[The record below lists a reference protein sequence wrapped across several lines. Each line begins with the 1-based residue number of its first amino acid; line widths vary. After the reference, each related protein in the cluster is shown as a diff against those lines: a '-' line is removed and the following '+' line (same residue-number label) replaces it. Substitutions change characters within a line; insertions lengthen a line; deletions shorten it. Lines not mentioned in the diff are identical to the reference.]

1 MREDGKMV
9 VGKHRNTKVIVDLGA
24 IKENVAQEKQQ
35 LEANQKLFAVVKANA
50 YGHGLVE
57 VAQAASQAGA
67 DGFCVAVIDEGVALR
82 QAGFEQEPILILG
95 VNPAS
100 EATYM
105 ASYNLA
111 VAVSSLDFLQA
122 AQPEL
127 LKAKLKLRVHLA
139 LDTGMGRIGFKDV
152 ATLKAAVAYLN
163 ATPQAF
169 VFEGIFTH
177 FAQADSKDTS
187 YYHQQLAKFKE
198 LTGSLEQL
206 PPYVHV
212 ANSAAALWHHDCGGN
227 VIRYGISMYG
237 LNPSGRELELPRP
250 LKPALSLVSEL
261 VHVKQVAK
269 GESIGYGS
277 TYTASEDEW
286 IGTVPLGYADGWLR
300 RMQGFAVLIAGQ
312 YCPIVGRVCMDQ
324 FMVKLPANLALGTKV
339 TLIGKDGSE
348 EITAQDVAD
357 YAHTIHYEITCC
369 LGERLPRIYR
379 K

>member
-105 ASYNLA
+105 ASYNLS

-152 ATLKAAVAYLN
+152 ATLKEAVAYLN
-163 ATPQAF
+163 ANPQAF

-177 FAQADSKDTS
+177 FA
-187 YYHQQLAKFKE
+187 
-198 LTGSLEQL
+198 
-206 PPYVHV
+206 
-212 ANSAAALWHHDCGGN
+212 
-227 VIRYGISMYG
+227 
-237 LNPSGRELELPRP
+237 
-250 LKPALSLVSEL
+250 
-261 VHVKQVAK
+261 
-269 GESIGYGS
+269 
-277 TYTASEDEW
+277 
-286 IGTVPLGYADGWLR
+286 
-300 RMQGFAVLIAGQ
+300 
-312 YCPIVGRVCMDQ
+312 
-324 FMVKLPANLALGTKV
+324 
-339 TLIGKDGSE
+339 
-348 EITAQDVAD
+348 
-357 YAHTIHYEITCC
+357 
-369 LGERLPRIYR
+369 
-379 K
+379 